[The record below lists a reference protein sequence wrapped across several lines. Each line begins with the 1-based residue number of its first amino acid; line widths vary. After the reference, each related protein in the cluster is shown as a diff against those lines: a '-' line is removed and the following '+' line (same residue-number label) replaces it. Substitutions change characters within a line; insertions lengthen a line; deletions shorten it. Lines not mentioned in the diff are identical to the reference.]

1 MRKKPS
7 DRCVVV
13 LGASPKPTRYSYS
26 AVKQLDDLGY
36 RVIPVHPKAQRID
49 RVPVTASLSSIT
61 EPVDTLTLYLGAERS
76 HAMIDDILGLRP
88 GRVIFNPG
96 SESHELE
103 RRLKD
108 HRIPFEHACT
118 LVLLRT
124 HQF

>member
-1 MRKKPS
+1 MKPS

-49 RVPVTASLSSIT
+49 RVPVTHSLAAIT
-61 EPVDTLTLYLGAERS
+61 EPVDTLTLYLGAARGRGL
-76 HAMIDDILGLRP
+76 IDEILRLRP

-96 SESHELE
+96 SESQELE
-103 RRLKD
+103 RHLKD